1 MSRIFNQVQKTGK
14 SQKLCRQADEEDKTL
29 LNIKCG
35 MDLHQ
40 TTYIGRYVLKQ
51 TEANSSDMIK
61 SWKCDLF
68 LWFHLKVQI
77 SRDLGAEMNHN
88 IGKNLI

>member
-29 LNIKCG
+29 LNRFEMRYIKCG
-35 MDLHQ
+35 MDLHR

-68 LWFHLKVQI
+68 L
-77 SRDLGAEMNHN
+77 
-88 IGKNLI
+88 